1 MLRLLLVSA
10 LIAVSSFSQAFEL
23 APFSATYRFNL
34 DNKLSGSAT
43 RLLEKQ
49 ENGTWRYTFTASAPM
64 ASATEIS
71 QFQYDGK
78 SVLPL
83 RYDQN
88 RKIFMIKKGANIT
101 FDWKGMT
108 GAGRRDGKK
117 PANYKL
123 QKGTLDTLSM
133 EIQLRRDLKDL
144 GKLASPYWI
153 ATPKDISE
161 QEFMV
166 EGEETITTPMGKI
179 ATLKVSRKHHDPDRH
194 TTFWLAKAYDYLPA
208 KVVQNNDGALYT
220 IELSAYSTGNTVKK

>member
-1 MLRLLLVSA
+1 MLRLLFTTVLLASSSLA
-10 LIAVSSFSQAFEL
+10 LAFDIS
-23 APFSATYRFNL
+23 PFSATYRFNL

-43 RLLEKQ
+43 RILEKQ

-78 SVLPL
+78 SVIPL
-83 RYDQN
+83 RYDQI
-88 RKIFMIKKGANIT
+88 RKIFMVKKSANT
-101 FDWKGMT
+101 SFDWKGMT

-117 PANYKL
+117 PVDYKL
-123 QKGTLDTLSM
+123 QKGALDTLSM

-161 QEFMV
+161 QEFVV
-166 EGEETITTPMGKI
+166 EGEETITTPLGKI
-179 ATLKVSRKHHDPDRH
+179 VTLKVSRKHHDPDRH

-208 KVVQNNDGALYT
+208 KVVQNNDGALYI
-220 IELSAYSTGNTVKK
+220 IELSAYTTDDGVKK